1 MVPYTRRLSSS
12 FVSGMFENRELRRT
26 FTLKR
31 DEVP

>member
-12 FVSGMFENRELRRT
+12 FVSRMFENRELRRT